1 MNGFPDIFGSNPS
14 IINMRYIKMFLWYPG
29 ALIYNKYWTELIIMS
44 FRLYSLSLS
53 FSELIEFL
61 HGVSKERTSLDRRST
76 IEQEGPE
83 SWYIQRPRPDI
94 YSDHAL
100 VSISMFNLGQ
110 PKVSTRTRSLFHRF
124 IFYFFFIFDV
134 SFFLSCNLINY
145 GSSFFSAIHTKIWQ
159 IFIIFHILSQ
169 TNKISFTLDKCL
181 LLMRFRLTFLY
192 KWNIWKHA
200 FILSLNCI

>member
-14 IINMRYIKMFLWYPG
+14 IINMRYIKMILWYPG
-29 ALIYNKYWTELIIMS
+29 ALIYSMYWTELIIMS
-44 FRLYSLSLS
+44 FRLYSFFFL
-53 FSELIEFL
+53 ELIEFL

-110 PKVSTRTRSLFHRF
+110 PKVSTRTRFLFHRF
-124 IFYFFFIFDV
+124 IFFIFDV
-134 SFFLSCNLINY
+134 SFF
-145 GSSFFSAIHTKIWQ
+145 FV
-159 IFIIFHILSQ
+159 
-169 TNKISFTLDKCL
+169 
-181 LLMRFRLTFLY
+181 M
-192 KWNIWKHA
+192 
-200 FILSLNCI
+200 

>member
-94 YSDHAL
+94 YSDRAL
-100 VSISMFNLGQ
+100 VSISISCLTLVNLKFQ
-110 PKVSTRTRSLFHRF
+110 HAPV
-124 IFYFFFIFDV
+124 FFFMDLLF
-134 SFFLSCNLINY
+134 FFLFSMCH
-145 GSSFFSAIHTKIWQ
+145 FFCHVTW
-159 IFIIFHILSQ
+159 
-169 TNKISFTLDKCL
+169 
-181 LLMRFRLTFLY
+181 
-192 KWNIWKHA
+192 
-200 FILSLNCI
+200 

>member
-1 MNGFPDIFGSNPS
+1 MI
-14 IINMRYIKMFLWYPG
+14 LWYPG
-29 ALIYNKYWTELIIMS
+29 ALIYSMYWTELITMS
-44 FRLYSLSLS
+44 FRLYYLSLS

-110 PKVSTRTRSLFHRF
+110 PKVSIRTRFLFYGF
-124 IFYFFFIFDV
+124 IIIIFYFRCVILV
-134 SFFLSCNLINY
+134 WSCNLINY

-159 IFIIFHILSQ
+159 NFIIFHILSQ
-169 TNKISFTLDKCL
+169 TNKISFTLDKWL

-192 KWNIWKHA
+192 RYNIWKHA

>member
-1 MNGFPDIFGSNPS
+1 MGSPIFLVVIRQLLTCATLKWFYDTLAHWYTVCIGQNWSLCPS
-14 IINMRYIKMFLWYPG
+14 VF
-29 ALIYNKYWTELIIMS
+29 T
-44 FRLYSLSLS
+44 LSLS

-110 PKVSTRTRSLFHRF
+110 PKVSTRTRFLFHG
-124 IFYFFFIFDV
+124 FFFSICH
-134 SFFLSCNLINY
+134 FLGSCNLINY
-145 GSSFFSAIHTKIWQ
+145 GSFFFCNSHKDLTNFYHFPYLITDKHNIIH
-159 IFIIFHILSQ
+159 S
-169 TNKISFTLDKCL
+169 
-181 LLMRFRLTFLY
+181 R
-192 KWNIWKHA
+192 
-200 FILSLNCI
+200 